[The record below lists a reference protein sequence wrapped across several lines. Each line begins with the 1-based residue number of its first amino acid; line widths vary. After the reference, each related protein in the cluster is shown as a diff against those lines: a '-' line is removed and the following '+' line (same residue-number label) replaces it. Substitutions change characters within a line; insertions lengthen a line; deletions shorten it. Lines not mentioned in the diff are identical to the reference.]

1 MDVTLWIAGRYL
13 KTRRTTGFITLL
25 SWISIVGVTIGV
37 AALVIVPAVM
47 NGFEGEVRERIAGTN
62 AHVLVLSY
70 SDSGIVDTTKAM
82 AVLRGNSQVLGV
94 APFVY
99 SKALATRESIADG
112 IIVKG
117 VDLAQ
122 ERQVTTVA
130 KNIVP
135 PLDAIP
141 DSTEDGMPGIVLG
154 SEVAS
159 RLRARVGET
168 IVLATLHGAVQ
179 SPLGLVPRLRT
190 FRVVGLFQSGLY
202 EYDSSL
208 GYISIAQAKD
218 LFEMEGM
225 TGIQVRIHDLFAAEK
240 LAEKILTD
248 LGGYP
253 YRTSDWIAQNA
264 NLFTFM
270 RIEKV
275 TMFVI
280 LGLIVLV
287 AALNIVSTLILLAM
301 EKRHDIGALLAMG
314 ASRRDVVRIFLIA
327 GLGIGAVGV
336 LFGTVLGLVGCWALA
351 RYKFIDLPSDVY
363 FLSTLPVRVD
373 PGDVVVV
380 IVLTFAL
387 CLLAAGYPAW
397 YASRRSPVESLRKA

>member
-13 KTRRTTGFITLL
+13 RTRRTTGFITLL

-37 AALVIVPAVM
+37 AALVVVPAVM

-62 AHVLVLSY
+62 AHVLVLSFQ
-70 SDSGIVDTTKAM
+70 DEGITDTTRVM
-82 AVLRGNSQVLGV
+82 SVLRGRAHVLGS

-99 SKALATRESIADG
+99 SKALATHDGIADG

-117 VDLAQ
+117 VDLAR
-122 ERQVTTVA
+122 ERMVTTVA
-130 KNIVP
+130 RNISP
-135 PLDAIP
+135 ALDAIP
-141 DSTEDGMPGIVLG
+141 DTTKDGVPGIVLG

-159 RLRARVGET
+159 RLRARVGDT

-179 SPLGLVPRLRT
+179 SPLGLVPRLRS
-190 FRVVGLFQSGLY
+190 FRVVGLFESGLY

-218 LFEMEGM
+218 LFDMQGM
-225 TGIQVRIHDLFAAEK
+225 TGIQVRLDDLFAAPRFARTL
-240 LAEKILTD
+240 LAD
-248 LGGYP
+248 LGGFP
-253 YRTSDWIAQNA
+253 YRTSDWVEQNA

-270 RIEKV
+270 RIEKT

-280 LGLIVLV
+280 LALIVLV

-314 ASRRDVVRIFLIA
+314 ASQSDVVRIFLTA

-336 LFGTVLGLVGCWALA
+336 SFGTALGLIACWALA
-351 RYKFIDLPSDVY
+351 KYHFIDLPSDVY
-363 FLSTLPVRVD
+363 FLSTLPVRVEW
-373 PGDVVVV
+373 GDVLLVV
-380 IVLTFAL
+380 VLTFAL